1 MEGCCDCRRKDLVE
15 TAGAAARPGPGF
27 ADWSHPV
34 KWRFTLLLAALAV
47 LAAGVVLA
55 RQITYGAGLEGDSVT
70 YISTARSLLAGEG
83 FVRFDG
89 MVIVHWPPLYP
100 LLLAAATLWVWDPIA
115 TAGLVNA
122 AAFGL
127 TVFFAGRWLGRRIS
141 SRFLAVWAVLAIALS
156 VPLTYIA
163 YNALSE
169 TVFILFALLALI
181 AADAHLRSG
190 RFSHLLL
197 AAAWTAL
204 ACLTRYPGVA
214 VIGVVAA
221 ALLFQPGV
229 GLPRKAWRIAAYT
242 AVAVAPVGVWM
253 ARNTLLTG
261 YPAGG
266 RGGGFLTIA
275 EALRHDLGALAHI
288 ALLEPYGSRVAIR
301 LQEYIP
307 VFPGDRFPD
316 LATLAVGA
324 GLLALAVG
332 TGYGL
337 LRPGQSAGDW
347 LERSPLHLCGGFAC
361 VYIALMMASQA
372 LTSLDLAGVRFMTPV
387 CIPLTLAA
395 AFLVDRMGRWRMT
408 GVPSAVANTPVW
420 RAMARRRNPLYLALL
435 AALALWLAMSASLVA
450 RHTIYANGDDYAG
463 GYVGF
468 ARKDVVRYL
477 QDNPIAGRSYSNE
490 HIAMYFMVP
499 GLESYDRLEF
509 AREWLAAE
517 SPQWTEGQSA
527 DVYIVWFSDLGYW
540 PHTLYEYGADD
551 LRALPGVET
560 AAEFTDGVVFRKRA
574 GAPQ

>member
-1 MEGCCDCRRKDLVE
+1 MEGCCDCRRKGMVE
-15 TAGAAARPGPGF
+15 IAGAAARPGPSF
-27 ADWSHPV
+27 AHWSHPV

-55 RQITYGAGLEGDSVT
+55 RQITYGAGLVGDSVT

-100 LLLAAATLWVWDPIA
+100 LLLAAATLWAWDPIA
-115 TAGLVNA
+115 AAGLVNA

-127 TVFFAGRWLGRRIS
+127 TVFFAGRWLGRRIG
-141 SRFLAVWAVLAIALS
+141 SRFLTVWAVLAIALS

-214 VIGVVAA
+214 VIGVVVA
-221 ALLFQPGV
+221 ALLCQPGA

-253 ARNTLLTG
+253 ARNALLTG
-261 YPAGG
+261 YPTGG
-266 RGGGFLTIA
+266 RRRAIAGLTDVLRLNLETLA
-275 EALRHDLGALAHI
+275 EI
-288 ALLEPYGSRVAIR
+288 VFLEPYGSRAALR
-301 LQEYIP
+301 LQEYVP
-307 VFPGDRFPD
+307 PFPGDSFPD
-316 LATLAVGA
+316 LA
-324 GLLALAVG
+324 ALAVG
-332 TGYGL
+332 VGLLVLALGVCYAL
-337 LRPGQSAGDW
+337 LRPGQSAEGW

-361 VYIALMMASQA
+361 VYIALTLASQA
-372 LTSLDLAGVRFMTPV
+372 LTDLEPPGVRYSSPAL
-387 CIPLTLAA
+387 IPLTLAA

-408 GVPSAVANTPVW
+408 GVPSAVANTPIW

-450 RHTIYANGDDYAG
+450 RHTIYANSDDYAG

-490 HIAMYFMVP
+490 HIAMYFLVP

-527 DVYIVWFSDLGYW
+527 DVYIVWFNDLGYW